1 MRKFVKSR
9 KMAALLIAAAVLAA
23 ILCLAVFLP
32 GALRKAKESGE
43 IYVSGDCA
51 SKLDYPLKEKSLE
64 RAALRFRYLYDNY
77 LAGKGLSIYFSVI
90 PDKNYFLAEESGYSA
105 MDYDQLREDL
115 KNRLDYMQYVE
126 IFDCLELEDYYRT
139 DSHWRQERIGKV
151 ARRLGEAL
159 GVSQYLAADYEERS
173 AGLFTG
179 SYMRE
184 GTLEMAPDELRYL
197 VSPELENCTVYHYL
211 DGRTTPVYDWEKLR
225 DKDAYGFFL
234 SGTDPILTIENPEAG
249 TDRELVI
256 FRDSFC
262 SSLAPLLVGG
272 YRKITLVDIR
282 YVRSDYL
289 GTYLTFQD
297 QDVLFLYST
306 LVLNN
311 SAILR

>member
-151 ARRLGEAL
+151 ARRLGGGPW
-159 GVSQYLAADYEERS
+159 GVPVSCC
-173 AGLFTG
+173 GL
-179 SYMRE
+179 
-184 GTLEMAPDELRYL
+184 
-197 VSPELENCTVYHYL
+197 
-211 DGRTTPVYDWEKLR
+211 
-225 DKDAYGFFL
+225 
-234 SGTDPILTIENPEAG
+234 
-249 TDRELVI
+249 
-256 FRDSFC
+256 
-262 SSLAPLLVGG
+262 
-272 YRKITLVDIR
+272 
-282 YVRSDYL
+282 
-289 GTYLTFQD
+289 
-297 QDVLFLYST
+297 
-306 LVLNN
+306 
-311 SAILR
+311 